1 MLKIRLK
8 RMGRKKSP
16 FYRLVV
22 LENRTRRN
30 GKPIEEVGFYNPIT
44 KKYKIN
50 NGKINKWLKYG
61 AKPTKTV
68 FNLLKKT
75 NSLKIIKN

>member
-8 RMGRKKSP
+8 RMGRKKKP
-16 FYRLVV
+16 TYRLVI
-22 LENRTRRN
+22 LENRTKCN

-44 KKYKIN
+44 KNCWIN
-50 NGKINKWLKYG
+50 VGKINKWLKYG

-68 FNLLKKT
+68 LYLLKKT

>member
-16 FYRLVV
+16 SYRLVI
-22 LENRTRRN
+22 LQSRARRN

-44 KKYKIN
+44 KACRIN
-50 NGKINKWLKYG
+50 TGKITKWLKYG

-68 FNLLKKT
+68 YYLLEKA
-75 NSLKIIKN
+75 NNLKIIKN

>member
-8 RMGRKKSP
+8 RMGRKKVPS
-16 FYRLVV
+16 YRLVV
-22 LENRTRRN
+22 LENRSRRN
-30 GKPIEEVGFYNPIT
+30 GKPIEEVGFYDPTT
-44 KKYKIN
+44 KNCRIN
-50 NGKINKWLKYG
+50 VGKIKKWLKYG

-68 FNLLKKT
+68 LYLLKKT

>member
-8 RMGRKKSP
+8 RIGHKKRPS
-16 FYRLVV
+16 YRLVV

-44 KKYKIN
+44 KNYWIN
-50 NGKINKWLKYG
+50 SGKIYKWLKYG

>member
-16 FYRLVV
+16 SYRLVV

-30 GKPIEEVGFYNPIT
+30 GKPIEEVGFYNPVT
-44 KKYKIN
+44 KKCWIN
-50 NGKINKWLKYG
+50 IGKIDKWLKYG

>member
-8 RMGRKKSP
+8 RMGRKKNPS
-16 FYRLVV
+16 YRLVV

-44 KKYKIN
+44 KKYWIN
-50 NGKINKWLKYG
+50 SGKIDKWLKYG

-68 FNLLKKT
+68 FNLLKKN
-75 NSLKIIKN
+75 NSMKIIKN